1 MILSNL
7 SEFSGHILGL
17 IHEQCRR
24 DRDSYVI
31 IDFQAIIPE
40 MRDAFSKRD
49 RLIKYNLP
57 YDLGSIMHYSSQ
69 VPFI

>member
-24 DRDSYVI
+24 DRDGYVI